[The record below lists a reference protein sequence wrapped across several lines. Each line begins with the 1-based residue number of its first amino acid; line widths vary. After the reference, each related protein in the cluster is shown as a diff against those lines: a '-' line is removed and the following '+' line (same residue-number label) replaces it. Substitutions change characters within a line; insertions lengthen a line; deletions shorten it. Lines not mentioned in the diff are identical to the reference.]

1 MHRLFTVRWPLLA
14 RLEAVLLFVA
24 ILPVWNKLPALQS
37 VLDDLASVEAS
48 NLGIPKALLSWGVL
62 AFLAAGPYLGAM
74 LAVDRVLRARNGF
87 ALLSVL
93 AIATWAG
100 LAALFAT
107 DVAALLPAGWVASSP
122 PLSFAGEAV
131 IGAASIALLIH
142 ARPLAMGLVNPALA
156 DRGLAARPG
165 AGAEGRRPDGNGSAD
180 QHPGPWGLPNP
191 QNGTG
196 RAATGGSGA
205 LRLMALA
212 GVCAVALLGLHF
224 HASPPTGIAGM
235 QQDGSTPA
243 TSSRAWA
250 PAASSPLSPSAA
262 PADPWASVAS
272 IPMSQSAALP
282 QVWTPAREAAAARRP
297 DGSFGVEA
305 VVNHQP
311 ISMLF
316 DTGASWVTLRA
327 EDAARLGIDLG
338 ALRFSIQS
346 RTANGVAAM
355 APVTIDTMSVGQI
368 TVRNVPAVV
377 ARPGTLEENLLGQ
390 SFLARLRDYSV
401 ASDRVIFHGN

>member
-1 MHRLFTVRWPLLA
+1 
-14 RLEAVLLFVA
+14 
-24 ILPVWNKLPALQS
+24 
-37 VLDDLASVEAS
+37 
-48 NLGIPKALLSWGVL
+48 
-62 AFLAAGPYLGAM
+62 
-74 LAVDRVLRARNGF
+74 
-87 ALLSVL
+87 
-93 AIATWAG
+93 
-100 LAALFAT
+100 
-107 DVAALLPAGWVASSP
+107 
-122 PLSFAGEAV
+122 
-131 IGAASIALLIH
+131 
-142 ARPLAMGLVNPALA
+142 
-156 DRGLAARPG
+156 
-165 AGAEGRRPDGNGSAD
+165 
-180 QHPGPWGLPNP
+180 
-191 QNGTG
+191 
-196 RAATGGSGA
+196 
-205 LRLMALA
+205 
-212 GVCAVALLGLHF
+212 
-224 HASPPTGIAGM
+224 
-235 QQDGSTPA
+235 
-243 TSSRAWA
+243 
-250 PAASSPLSPSAA
+250 
-262 PADPWASVAS
+262 
-272 IPMSQSAALP
+272 MSQSAALP